1 MRNLLVAIGLWWAG
15 TCGAA
20 TVLIVGDSISAAYG
34 IDKEQGWV
42 ALFENEYQ
50 AQCENLRVS
59 NASVSGETSAGG
71 AARLPTLLREVQPD
85 IVVIELGG
93 NDGLRGLS
101 PQVMARNLE
110 RMVQLSKQAGATP
123 LLFGMYLPPNYGE
136 AYVRLFT
143 QAFIDVAASENV
155 PLLPFFLEGVGAVD
169 GMMLDDGIH
178 PNAQAQ
184 GRLLDNARPFLDAA
198 LAPYCSDIAD
208 GEMGQ

>member
-1 MRNLLVAIGLWWAG
+1 MLV
-15 TCGAA
+15 
-20 TVLIVGDSISAAYG
+20 VGDSISAAYG

-42 ALFENEYQ
+42 ALFERQYLD
-50 AQCENLRVS
+50 QCPGLKVN

-101 PQVMARNLE
+101 PQAMENNLR
-110 RMVQLSKQAGATP
+110 RMVKLSREAGAAP

-136 AYVRLFT
+136 SYRRLFGN
-143 QAFIDVAASENV
+143 AFERVADSEEV
-155 PLLPFFLEGVGAVD
+155 PLLPFFLDGVGAVD

-178 PNAQAQ
+178 PNAAAQ
-184 GRLLDNARPFLDAA
+184 PRLLDNARSLLDPA
-198 LAPYCSDIAD
+198 LKKACP
-208 GEMGQ
+208 